1 MSKSPCEGGLGTG
14 VDGADTEIDG
24 PAGVD
29 GSAGTGGSAGMVSP
43 RRRCSS
49 LSSFQ
54 LEVCFS

>member
-14 VDGADTEIDG
+14 VDGPDTEIDG

-29 GSAGTGGSAGMVSP
+29 GSARTGGSAGMVSP
-43 RRRCSS
+43 KRRCSS